1 MHLASPGEA
10 SFRNL
15 DSSSLL
21 NPYKGA
27 REGKRVAK
35 RNEPPSLAST
45 SIPLLSLLLPVP
57 ERRGKTN
64 TFSVLE
70 DIIALVHMSC
80 PSDRH
85 RLLAGSG
92 LRVLW
97 NEVSVEAGA
106 EFVGIDKFVGVD
118 CRWNPLARS
127 PIIDKFVGLEFVGIE
142 KFVGQ
147 NCCWNEVFRGLR
159 FPVRGPRRIITSLSR
174 VDTCMPGRLG
184 E

>member
-1 MHLASPGEA
+1 M
-10 SFRNL
+10 
-15 DSSSLL
+15 
-21 NPYKGA
+21 GA

-35 RNEPPSLAST
+35 RNEPPSPAST

-97 NEVSVEAGA
+97 NEVSVGAGA
-106 EFVGIDKFVGVD
+106 EFVG
-118 CRWNPLARS
+118 
-127 PIIDKFVGLEFVGIE
+127 IDKFVGLEFVGIE